1 MPHGTSGLQKH
12 DTTRQAHA
20 QCNII
25 SGDKPGNWKDT
36 VAALPDHGATRTT
49 AKGPRPLT
57 NQRHHNDTNLRWTR
71 SCFRRHC
78 LHSCPC
84 LWCVDPPTGQ
94 GRLGCRPPSPFASTK
109 DASGQQPLWLPHR
122 IHALCNVVDRVVV
135 STSRQVVKHIH
146 GQAANIAQTMFHAA
160 LWWYLPV
167 WPSPGNSSPC
177 DGATA
182 TSARFVSGTRGQW
195 ECFRIRAVIRKV

>member
-1 MPHGTSGLQKH
+1 MSRTSAGKPMHTHGP
-12 DTTRQAHA
+12 DTIKPWRGNTHKSTTPQRPQATLD
-20 QCNII
+20 
-25 SGDKPGNWKDT
+25 SFLLSST
-36 VAALPDHGATRTT
+36 LLVFLS
-49 AKGPRPLT
+49 L
-57 NQRHHNDTNLRWTR
+57 
-71 SCFRRHC
+71 S
-78 LHSCPC
+78 
-84 LWCVDPPTGQ
+84 VV
-94 GRLGCRPPSPFASTK
+94 CRPTDRARTAGMPPSEPFASTK

-122 IHALCNVVDRVVV
+122 IHALCNAVDRVVV

-146 GQAANIAQTMFHAA
+146 GLCANIAQTLFHAA

-195 ECFRIRAVIRKV
+195 ECFRIRAVILFV